1 MDIQRRMFGVQ
12 SRRFRASNG
21 QPLTY
26 SSSIFPGRR
35 HELDNDIFSLQNI
48 VLSSSRSDPW
58 RALRVQD
65 LAKARFDRYLLS
77 GHQEDLEQSI
87 LRFTEAIFLPS
98 PWGSCPIYI
107 ALILYPLSL
116 AILLRAKEFRH
127 PRDVECCVTYLRY
140 LREQRRED
148 PIDLLIQAPITATLV
163 GALAVQAE
171 LALGDADQDI
181 EEMADLCNEVLDSD
195 ISITSLTGTIMD
207 FARAINVHFDV
218 FFGERT
224 PSKKVIRCLRKA
236 ITRLPDFPELSITL
250 AKSILNRFNKTPSDD
265 DYQDGMAILD
275 QVINTRHGG
284 PGGRP
289 SPSQE
294 TALEFAALYS
304 KVRFDAYGKPEHLEQ
319 AIYRIRTAL
328 DGISLENP
336 HRPMILSNLVYL
348 QGFRFDGSSATA
360 NVQDVLSVPSE
371 PTGRPSFRDLTAS
384 LPELHDIRSPPE
396 TVLKPH
402 FDKLIT
408 SVQRLIDIN
417 LKDIEDGVKYC
428 RQLLASYPNSPL
440 VPVARTT
447 LPSLFYRAFECT
459 NEIKYLNEAISVSR
473 DNLNIPDAMRNR
485 DTSLGMLISFLS
497 KRLFL
502 LRLRKDLNE
511 LMQAYAKAATLE
523 HSSPLLWFRLSVQWS
538 SIARHFGHPSTP
550 TAYERA
556 MSSMQTSV
564 TFVPTLDAQHS
575 RLIAM
580 MADFRTLPLDYTSYL
595 IYTGRVKQG
604 IEALEQG
611 RGLLWSEMRG
621 LRTSIDKFDQI
632 RLADSH
638 LADKFDAINRD
649 LETLTL
655 AFSPSN
661 NLDGGNS
668 DLDGMDPF
676 GCLVVRQR
684 RLLDDREKLISQIHA
699 LPGFDTFLKPP
710 SFETLRSAAC
720 HGPVIIINHC
730 KWRSDILILL
740 HDSPPSLI
748 GTSHNF
754 YGRAN
759 KLQDQLLGERKKGL
773 ESEKYE
779 DALCFVLKE
788 LYDLVGRPVIE
799 RLNELNIPE
808 QSRIWWCPTSVFCS
822 LPLHAMGPIP
832 SDVGRPRYFLD
843 VYIPSYIPSLSALTE
858 SRKPGSQAIGKPSIL
873 LVAQPDEKMPEAL
886 KEMKAVQAVD
896 TQVTTLF
903 SAKATPPA
911 ALARLRDHRFAHIAC
926 HGILEPGRP
935 FEASF
940 KLHGGKRLPL
950 LDIVRSQL
958 PDAEFAFLSACHTA
972 GLTDESIE
980 DEVLHLAAAMQF
992 CGFRSVVGT
1001 MWAMAD
1007 TDGRDLARNFYQSVF
1022 SEGTQGIRYYERTA
1036 EALRDAVVKLR
1047 RKRGVTLERW
1057 VNYVHYGA

>member
-1 MDIQRRMFGVQ
+1 MDIQHRMFGVQ

-21 QPLTY
+21 QPLTHLY
-26 SSSIFPGRR
+26 SIFSGRR
-35 HELDNDIFSLQNI
+35 HELDNDIFSLQNV
-48 VLSSSRSDPW
+48 VLLSSRSDPW

-65 LAKARFDRYLLS
+65 LARARFDRYILS
-77 GHQEDLEQSI
+77 GHHEDLEQSI
-87 LRFTEAIFLPS
+87 LRFTEAIFLPV
-98 PWGSCPIYI
+98 PWGSCPINVV
-107 ALILYPLSL
+107 LILYSLSL
-116 AILLRAKEFRH
+116 AIFLRAKEFRH
-127 PRDVECCVTYLRY
+127 PRDVKCCVTYLRY
-140 LREQRRED
+140 LREKRREGRIGL
-148 PIDLLIQAPITATLV
+148 PIPITGALV

-181 EEMADLCNEVLDSD
+181 EDMADLCNELLDSD
-195 ISITSLTGTIMD
+195 ISIKSLTGPIMA
-207 FARAINVHFDV
+207 FSEAINAHFEV

-236 ITRLPDFPELSITL
+236 ITRLPDLHGLSITL
-250 AKSILNRFNKTPSDD
+250 AQSLLNRFNKTPSDD
-265 DYQDGMAILD
+265 DYKDGMAILD

-289 SPSQE
+289 SRYQE
-294 TALEFAALYS
+294 MALEFAALFS

-336 HRPMILSNLVYL
+336 DRPMILANLLYL
-348 QGFRFDGSSATA
+348 QGFRFDGSSTTA
-360 NVQDVLSVPSE
+360 NVQDVLSVPSGRAE
-371 PTGRPSFRDLTAS
+371 RPSFRDLTAS
-384 LPELHDIRSPPE
+384 LPELNDIRSPPE
-396 TVLKPH
+396 TTLGKH
-402 FDKLIT
+402 FDILEIT
-408 SVQRLIDIN
+408 SIQRLTDIA
-417 LKDIEDGVKYC
+417 DIEDGVKYC

-440 VPVARTT
+440 VPIARAI

-459 NEIKYLNEAISVSR
+459 NEIKYLNDAITVSR
-473 DNLNIPDAMRNR
+473 DNLNIPDAMRHR
-485 DTSLGMLISFLS
+485 ESSLVMLISFLS
-497 KRLFL
+497 DRLFL
-502 LRLRKDLNE
+502 LHLRRDLNE
-511 LMQAYAKAATLE
+511 LMQLFAKAATLE
-523 HSSPLLWFRLSVQWS
+523 HSHPPLWFRLSVNWS
-538 SIARHFGHPSTP
+538 STARRFGHPSTP

-564 TFVPTLDAQHS
+564 TFAPTLDAQHS

-595 IYTGRVKQG
+595 IYTGQVIQG

-621 LRTSIDKFDQI
+621 LRTSIDQIDQI

-661 NLDGGNS
+661 DLDGGNG
-668 DLDGMDPF
+668 DLDEMDPF

-684 RLLDDREKLISQIHA
+684 KLLDDREKIISQIHA

-720 HGPVIIINHC
+720 RGPVIIVNHS

-740 HDSPPSLI
+740 HNSPPSLI
-748 GTSHNF
+748 ATSHDF

-799 RLNELNIPE
+799 RLKELNVPE

-858 SRKPGSQAIGKPSIL
+858 SRKPGSQAISKPSIL

-903 SAKATPPA
+903 SAKATPA
-911 ALARLRDHRFAHIAC
+911 TVVARLRDHRFAHIAC

-935 FEASF
+935 FESSF

-958 PDAEFAFLSACHTA
+958 SDAEFAFLSACHSA
-972 GLTDESIE
+972 ELTDESIE